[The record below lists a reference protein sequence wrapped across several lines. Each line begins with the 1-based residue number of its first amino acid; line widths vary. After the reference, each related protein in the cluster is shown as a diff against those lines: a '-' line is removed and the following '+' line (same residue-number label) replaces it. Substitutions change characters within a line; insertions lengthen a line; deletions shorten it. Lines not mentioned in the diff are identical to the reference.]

1 MHNIG
6 KIDGEPMISNSN
18 ALIADPGYR
27 HDYILTNLPFG
38 KKNNM
43 TFTNEEGEQDKR
55 TLPTTVRTSGQP
67 HATNSSTSCSIS
79 IQSSSSKG

>member
-43 TFTNEEGEQDKR
+43 TFTNEDGTGSVIDTATDTVTATVPVVDGPEG
-55 TLPTTVRTSGQP
+55 V
-67 HATNSSTSCSIS
+67 AI
-79 IQSSSSKG
+79 IQR